1 MDSWA
6 HKEASNV
13 TKVSNLLY
21 DTWGNLLEGG
31 DGPPAIRGSGDAL
44 RWLNWLNFGE
54 PPLCMPPC
62 ILLDLNL

>member
-31 DGPPAIRGSGDAL
+31 DGPPTIGGSGDAL
-44 RWLNWLNFGE
+44 RWLNRLNFGE
-54 PPLCMPPC
+54 PPPC
-62 ILLDLNL
+62 ILLDLNH